1 MHICKTTRSLSTVA
15 VGPRLLLQAE
25 PAHLACKSVPLRRL
39 LRACTSSV
47 PLVPVDNVVA
57 GFMGV
62 FHSGD
67 VGQTQASA
75 EECEKSGYAPA
86 GQSNPVSGSAAR
98 CACATVQR
106 LQSGGAFISPPR
118 SVSSACSCDF
128 LDGGM

>member
-86 GQSNPVSGSAAR
+86 GQSNPIPSLG
-98 CACATVQR
+98 R
-106 LQSGGAFISPPR
+106 LPDAHVPQFNVCKAEVLLFRLPG
-118 SVSSACSCDF
+118 V
-128 LDGGM
+128 